1 MSRAQVL
8 LCRRDRWAKGMSA
21 ELIGILGVGA
31 ALLSVGV
38 ALGALTLARKRNTMQ
53 RLADMVRWLA
63 TSAARRTPRG
73 CPGAAMCKQ
82 VCETLVVSYRARLP
96 EWLGRQPVVDA
107 SRAGVAPAQVRHAW
121 VEQLSDRPL
130 RSTPAMSAPAHVRPP
145 GKQRRGVAGAP

>member
-1 MSRAQVL
+1 
-8 LCRRDRWAKGMSA
+8 MSA
-21 ELIGILGVGA
+21 ELIGILGVGP

-53 RLADMVRWLA
+53 RLADMDRRLA
-63 TSAARRTPRG
+63 TSAARGTPRG

-107 SRAGVAPAQVRHAW
+107 SRAGVAPAQVRHAR
-121 VEQLSDRPL
+121 VEQFLDRRL
-130 RSTPAMSAPAHVRPP
+130 RPTPATWVPAHVSAP
-145 GKQRRGVAGAP
+145 GKQRQGVAAAS